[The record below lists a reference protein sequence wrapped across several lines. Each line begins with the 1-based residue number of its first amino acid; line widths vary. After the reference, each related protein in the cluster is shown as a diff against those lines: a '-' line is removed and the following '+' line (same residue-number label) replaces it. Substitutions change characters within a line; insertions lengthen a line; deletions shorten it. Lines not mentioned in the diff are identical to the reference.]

1 MRTLFIDTSA
11 SDVSISVVDNENV
24 VASKTEN
31 IPNAHS
37 IYTVA
42 FIDETIKNAGLDV
55 NDIDNILVV
64 TGPGSFTGVRIG
76 VTIAKTYAYLKN
88 IKIVGVSSLKMR
100 ALSISHDYC
109 LSLVNARHNNYYIG
123 LYDKDNNE
131 IIEEQFNSI
140 DKVKELIAK
149 YNPIIVSNEDIEI
162 DNTIIKKQTLDIAKI
177 VSYYKDTPGLNPHLV
192 VPNYLK
198 LPQAL
203 EGRND

>member
-11 SDVSISVVDNENV
+11 SDVSISVISNGNV

-37 IYTVA
+37 IYTVP
-42 FIDETIKNAGLDV
+42 FVDEVIKNAGLDV
-55 NDIDNILVV
+55 NDIDTILVV

-76 VTIAKTYAYLKN
+76 VTIAKTYAYLRN

-100 ALSISHDYC
+100 ALSIEHDYC

-131 IIEEQFNSI
+131 VIEEQFNSI
-140 DKVKELIAK
+140 DKVIEIINK
-149 YNPIIVSNEDIEI
+149 YNPVIVSNEDIEL
-162 DNTIIKKQTLDIAKI
+162 DDKVIKKQDLDILKI
-177 VSYYKDTPGLNPHLV
+177 ANYYQEQEGLNPHLV